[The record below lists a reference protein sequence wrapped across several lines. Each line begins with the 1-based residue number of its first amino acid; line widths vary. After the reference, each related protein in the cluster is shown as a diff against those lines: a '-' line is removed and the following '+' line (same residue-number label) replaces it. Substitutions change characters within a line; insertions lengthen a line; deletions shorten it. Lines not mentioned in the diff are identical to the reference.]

1 MVSTTCYTYEA
12 YLDGAHELQRQ
23 VHSVL
28 VDPRGHWARRR
39 RSAHATAAA
48 AIATAAA
55 TATAAVTAVA
65 AIAAVATAV
74 ATAVAADGE
83 PKLLEAR
90 HASLRRGLRTQG
102 EGDAPD

>member
-1 MVSTTCYTYEA
+1 M
-12 YLDGAHELQRQ
+12 
-23 VHSVL
+23 L

-55 TATAAVTAVA
+55 AATAAVTAVA

-83 PKLLEAR
+83 AKLLEAR